1 MFAVIRTGGKQY
13 RVAPNDIIEIEKI
26 AGEPGDIVQLG
37 DVLMLAG
44 EGDPKTGS
52 PVAGASVA
60 AEVLEQKRADKII
73 VFKKKRRQG
82 YRRTRGHRQLLTALR
97 ITEILTDGKKPSKA
111 AAKPAPAKTE
121 TKAAEKPADTKAET
135 KPAAKQAEKKAEA
148 KPEAKKPAPQE
159 RKARA
164 PARNTPPAAKR
175 EAKEVP
181 AKAKPTGRTARCWST
196 RSSFT
201 CRFSGSSPTS
211 SSITVPPSA
220 SRNSPRWRV
229 EAPVNAPFS

>member
-82 YRRTRGHRQLLTALR
+82 YRRTRGHRQMLTALR

-121 TKAAEKPADTKAET
+121 TKAAEKPADTKAEA

-148 KPEAKKPAPQE
+148 KPEAKKPAA
-159 RKARA
+159 KTAAKKA
-164 PARNTPPAAKR
+164 PAKSAQKAAAEKAPAKKAAAKK
-175 EAKEVP
+175 AP
-181 AKAKPTGRTARCWST
+181 AKKAPAKKKS
-196 RSSFT
+196 
-201 CRFSGSSPTS
+201 
-211 SSITVPPSA
+211 
-220 SRNSPRWRV
+220 
-229 EAPVNAPFS
+229 